1 MTLDVIDVL
10 RRQVDATER
19 WHPPKALSF
28 VAWDELDGTEPPS
41 RRFAWDNWL
50 PTGCVTTLY
59 APGGYGKSLLAQEA
73 ASHIALGWQFLG
85 EATDGRPVLCVFAE
99 EDRDEIWRRQK
110 RIAARLR
117 TSLRHFARRLLVDAR
132 AGRPNILVR
141 FGPDGL
147 LVEGELAD
155 PLRRALTEER
165 PGTVVLDNIAQ
176 IFHGD
181 ENNRSHVTQ
190 FVNYL
195 TSIAREHDCAVLL
208 VGHTA
213 KPENSEYSGSTAW
226 NAAVRSRL
234 LLCRDKSGS
243 LFLKR
248 VKSNYAPPAEVELVW
263 KDGLLVPAD
272 PQLGTMGERIDR
284 EKREAEVRSAVLAAL
299 ETLQSRGIT
308 TSPHRRAFNWAP
320 RVIREHG
327 LASGFTEAEL
337 ARATAQLLERGELH
351 ADVPLFRSSNRHW
364 RYGLGRPQRKDS

>member
-1 MTLDVIDVL
+1 MTPDAIDAL
-10 RRQVDATER
+10 RRQVDATAP
-19 WHPPKALSF
+19 WHPPEALCF
-28 VAWDELDGTEPPS
+28 IQWNKLDGAEPPP

-50 PTGCVTTLY
+50 PIGCVTTLY

-85 EATDGRPVLCVFAE
+85 EATDKRPVLCVFAE
-99 EDRDEIWRRQK
+99 EDQDEIWRRQK

-117 TSLRHFARRLLVDAR
+117 TSLSDFADRLLIDPR
-132 AGRPNILVR
+132 AGRPNALAR
-141 FGPDGL
+141 FGADGS
-147 LVEGELAD
+147 LVEGPLAD
-155 PLRRALTEER
+155 PLRRALEEKR
-165 PGTVVLDNIAQ
+165 PGTLVLDNIAQ

-190 FVNYL
+190 FVNFL
-195 TSIAREHDCAVLL
+195 TSIAREYDCAVLL

-213 KPENSEYSGSTAW
+213 KPESSEYSGSTTW

-272 PQLGTMGERIDR
+272 PELGTMGERIDR
-284 EKREAEVRSAVLAAL
+284 ERREAQARSAVLTAL
-299 ETLQSRGIT
+299 ETLWTKGVT
-308 TSPHRRAFNWAP
+308 TSQHRRASNWAP
-320 RVIREHG
+320 RLIHQKG
-327 LASGFTEAEL
+327 LADGFTEAEL

-351 ADVPLFRSSNRHW
+351 ANVPLFRSNNRHW
-364 RYGLGRPQRKDS
+364 RRGLGRPEWKES